1 MTHLRRNGTAAWIGL
16 PEREAGKIQELWDRG
31 ELGVELSVEV
41 RAPVV
46 VGLYP
51 IHMARYVI
59 ENGAIPGNLP
69 AGNANGNG
77 RAGEQDMRLPG
88 DGQRSRRPWNR
99 RAQPERQ
106 REQRSPRPMNG
117 APSYGSPA
125 QEMPRD

>member
-16 PEREAGKIQELWDRG
+16 PEREAAKIQELWDRG

-51 IHMARYVI
+51 MHMARYVI
-59 ENGAIPGNLP
+59 ENGTNPGNVV
-69 AGNANGNG
+69 AGNGNG
-77 RAGEQDMRLPG
+77 RAPEQDERPNG
-88 DGQRSRRPWNR
+88 DGERSRRPWPR
-99 RAQPERQ
+99 RVQPDRGQ
-106 REQRSPRPMNG
+106 RVPRPMNG

-125 QEMPRD
+125 HEITRD